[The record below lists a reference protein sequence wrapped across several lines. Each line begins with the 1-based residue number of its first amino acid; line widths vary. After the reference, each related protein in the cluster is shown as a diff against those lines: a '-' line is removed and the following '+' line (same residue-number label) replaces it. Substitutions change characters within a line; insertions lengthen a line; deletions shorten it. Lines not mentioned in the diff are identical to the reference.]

1 MEKVYLTLGA
11 TKYLASYGISLT
23 GEGLRKAEERGE
35 IRPVRTE
42 DGSRLY
48 TQTLLNEFVA
58 NRHIKQQNALN
69 TKRAK
74 AA

>member
-1 MEKVYLTLGA
+1 MEKVYLSLGA

-23 GEGLRKAEERGE
+23 PEGLRKAEGRGE
-35 IRPVRTE
+35 IRPMRTE

-58 NRHIKQQNALN
+58 NRHIKQQKALDA
-69 TKRAK
+69 KQQK